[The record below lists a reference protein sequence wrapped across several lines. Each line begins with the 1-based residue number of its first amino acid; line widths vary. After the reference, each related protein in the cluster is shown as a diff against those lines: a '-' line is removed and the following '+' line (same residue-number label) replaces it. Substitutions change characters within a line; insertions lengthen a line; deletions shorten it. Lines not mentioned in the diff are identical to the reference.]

1 MRDYIHVMDL
11 AEGHRKALEYLR
23 REGEGFRVF
32 NLGSGRGYSVLEM
45 VNCLKAV
52 SNVPI
57 PYTVGP
63 RREGDAAEVYADP
76 GRAEKELGWK
86 ASRGLHAMCEDM
98 WKWQKSNPEG
108 FATTTQ
114 TSKCSDHQRQ
124 EEKKAP
130 PRRQSFAR
138 RLSLAGLLR

>member
-76 GRAEKELGWK
+76 GRAENGHLLERPNREGIW
-86 ASRGLHAMCEDM
+86 AFAARSPVRECRIIGRGH
-98 WKWQKSNPEG
+98 
-108 FATTTQ
+108 
-114 TSKCSDHQRQ
+114 R
-124 EEKKAP
+124 
-130 PRRQSFAR
+130 
-138 RLSLAGLLR
+138 